1 MSRATAIVGLV
12 GLAVVHQLVA
22 ESTSTRSIEIM
33 SITEPHRYISWIVS
47 EAKLVDESLWDSR
60 REVPLS
66 RERAIQLARSD
77 VRSRGEPSELPVT
90 HSDLKHP
97 AKIDVR
103 IPCYFY
109 FISFDD
115 LSQVDAPKHLLDVVV
130 LLDGSVV
137 PATVKWR
144 KGHSS
149 NQSLEPTATRRE
161 IHF

>member
-1 MSRATAIVGLV
+1 
-12 GLAVVHQLVA
+12 
-22 ESTSTRSIEIM
+22 
-33 SITEPHRYISWIVS
+33 
-47 EAKLVDESLWDSR
+47 
-60 REVPLS
+60 
-66 RERAIQLARSD
+66 

-97 AKIDVR
+97 AKIDAR